1 MAYFVEY
8 QRALRTLRVIAII
21 CGVLFLMAVIGRIA
35 VHGHGAEGYMG
46 NLESSPTAHVTHET
60 LADGSRRTTV
70 DDPEKK
76 IHAVATIHGSDVH
89 MEITQPS
96 RSTARDSDDVHI
108 GNVVINQTVDR
119 KNGMEH
125 VVINTTTH
133 QNFPIGILFLT
144 SIILGFIAASMVG
157 GVLAKENDG
166 HLELAWTKPVSR
178 ERYALGAFAV
188 DVLTI
193 VASQVLWVVTVL
205 VCALLFFVP
214 HVSFE
219 PQAALRIA
227 LSLLGCIA
235 WYAALTGWSASLKRG
250 PGLVIG
256 LGWLFGTIVPGLTQL
271 VDHSTI
277 PLLVVLHA
285 VLLAITYLDPLA
297 YIGLHSTGGVQV
309 SGTPVGALHLA
320 MPLACAALGALIV
333 FYLAAAVA
341 QWRRVEA

>member
-8 QRALRTLRVIAII
+8 RRALRMLRLVAII
-21 CGVLFLMAVIGRIA
+21 CGVLFLMAIIGRIA
-35 VHGHGAEGYMG
+35 LHVPAADAYMG
-46 NLESSPTAHVTHET
+46 NLESSPTAHVMRET
-60 LADGSRRTTV
+60 LADGSRRITV
-70 DDPEKK
+70 DDPAKH

-89 MEITQPS
+89 MEITQPNRS
-96 RSTARDSDDVHI
+96 RGRDSDDVHI
-108 GNVVINQTVDR
+108 GTVLINQTIDR
-119 KNGMEH
+119 KSGMEH
-125 VVINTTTH
+125 VAINTSTN
-133 QNFPIGILFLT
+133 QSLPLGILFLV
-144 SIILGFIAASMVG
+144 SIIMGFIAASMLG

-188 DVLTI
+188 DVVTI
-193 VASQVLWVVTVL
+193 IAAQTLFVATILA
-205 VCALLFFVP
+205 CALLFFVP
-214 HVSFE
+214 HVYLE

-227 LSLLGCIA
+227 VALLGCIA

-256 LGWLFGTIVPGLTQL
+256 LGWLFASAIPGITQL
-271 VDHSTI
+271 LDNSRI
-277 PLLVVLHA
+277 PLLAVFHA

-297 YIGLHSTGGVQV
+297 YVGFHSTGVQV
-309 SGTPVGALHLA
+309 SGTPIGALHLPMA
-320 MPLACAALGALIV
+320 TACFALAALVI

>member
-1 MAYFVEY
+1 MTYFVEY

-21 CGVLFLMAVIGRIA
+21 CGVLFLMAVAGRIA
-35 VHGHGAEGYMG
+35 VHGHGPDSYMG
-46 NLESSPTAHVTHET
+46 NIESSPTAHITHET

-70 DDPEKK
+70 DDPVKH
-76 IHAVATIHGSDVH
+76 IHAVATIHGADVH
-89 MEITQPS
+89 VEITQPNH
-96 RSTARDSDDVHI
+96 STGRDSRNVYI

-125 VVINTTTH
+125 VTIHTSTDRS
-133 QNFPIGILFLT
+133 FPLDVLFLV
-144 SIILGFIAASMVG
+144 SIIMGFIAASMLG
-157 GVLAKENDG
+157 GALAKENDG

-188 DVLTI
+188 DVLAI
-193 VASQVLWVVTVL
+193 IAAQVLFVVTAL
-205 VCALLFFVP
+205 LCALLFFVP
-214 HVSFE
+214 HVAVE
-219 PQAALRIA
+219 PQGILRIA
-227 LSLLGCIA
+227 LSMLGCIA

-256 LGWLFGTIVPGLTQL
+256 LGWLFGTIVPGITQL
-271 VDHSTI
+271 LDQSTI
-277 PLLVVLHA
+277 PLLAVLHA

-297 YIGLHSTGGVQV
+297 YIGLHSTHGVQV
-309 SGTPVGALHLA
+309 SGTPVGALHLPMA
-320 MPLACAALGALIV
+320 LACYALAALII